1 MTPAR
6 ILPYSYLIG
15 QDDLKRALELAY
27 VEPRI
32 GGVLISGERGTAKS
46 TAVRSFAL
54 MMYGKLPVTLPLNA
68 TDDRVLGGYS
78 LKDLM
83 SGQVREQPGLL
94 EEASP
99 GTLYVD
105 EVNLLDDHIVNIILD
120 ATATGILT
128 VQREAIDRRTQ
139 VDFTLIGTMNP
150 EEGGLRPQLLDRFGL
165 HVTVRAETD
174 PEKRAEILS
183 VVLQL
188 DEAGSAPGARFI
200 ADGRAQDADRRRDI
214 IAARERLGDVDIEP
228 ALGTCAAVA
237 AAFEVAGHRGDI
249 VMARAS
255 RALAALKGDDEV
267 SDQHVIAVAPLALQH
282 RRPAVVRGA
291 PVAWLAEDQ
300 QLLEATV
307 ADRASAPS
315 PAMAPGPR

>member
-1 MTPAR
+1 
-6 ILPYSYLIG
+6 
-15 QDDLKRALELAY
+15 
-27 VEPRI
+27 
-32 GGVLISGERGTAKS
+32 
-46 TAVRSFAL
+46 
-54 MMYGKLPVTLPLNA
+54 
-68 TDDRVLGGYS
+68 
-78 LKDLM
+78 
-83 SGQVREQPGLL
+83 
-94 EEASP
+94 
-99 GTLYVD
+99 
-105 EVNLLDDHIVNIILD
+105 
-120 ATATGILT
+120 
-128 VQREAIDRRTQ
+128 
-139 VDFTLIGTMNP
+139 MNP